1 MKKIMIVSAI
11 IIAMTG
17 ISTAQ
22 AGEHGAGH
30 GGEHHGGQ
38 GDQRGEDHRG
48 SHGYEHHNNGNS
60 DWQDHRRDEK
70 AHWQEHRRDERSE
83 WHDNRGGNPH
93 WHGQRFRAP
102 HPYYRPHGYL
112 VRRWHGGDT
121 LPYAYRDRQYYV
133 DYNMYHLTPPPR
145 GYQYIRV
152 NNDVVLTAITTG
164 VIMSVITGMY
174 Y

>member
-1 MKKIMIVSAI
+1 MKKILIVSAL

-22 AGEHGAGH
+22 ADDHGRGQGGGNH
-30 GGEHHGGQ
+30 GGGQ

-48 SHGYEHHNNGNS
+48 SDGHDHGDKG
-60 DWQDHRRDEK
+60 DWHDHRDGDK
-70 AHWQEHRRDERSE
+70 AHWQEHRDDERSE

-93 WHGQRFRAP
+93 WKGQRFHAP
-102 HPYYRPHGYL
+102 SPYYPPHGYL
-112 VRRWHGGDT
+112 VRRWHDGDR
-121 LPYAYRDRQYYV
+121 LPYAYRERQYYV
-133 DYNMYHLTPPPR
+133 DYHLYDLSPPPR
-145 GYQYIRV
+145 GYRWVRV
-152 NNDVVLTAITTG
+152 DNDVVLAAITTG